1 LPDDYPQVV
10 LRPFT
15 VSMAQEISRALQFFF
30 TSTPHNR
37 IDHIL
42 LAGGTASLQGLT
54 DEITAQTSFACM
66 VANPF
71 DGMEMS
77 GNVRTIKLAR
87 EAPSYLTATGL
98 ALRRFFQ

>member
-1 LPDDYPQVV
+1 
-10 LRPFT
+10 
-15 VSMAQEISRALQFFF
+15 MQFFF

-37 IDHIL
+37 VDHIL
-42 LAGGTASLQGLT
+42 LAGGTAGLQGLT
-54 DEITAQTSFACM
+54 EEITAQTSFACM

-71 DGMEMS
+71 EEMEMGAS
-77 GNVRTIKLAR
+77 VRTSKLAR